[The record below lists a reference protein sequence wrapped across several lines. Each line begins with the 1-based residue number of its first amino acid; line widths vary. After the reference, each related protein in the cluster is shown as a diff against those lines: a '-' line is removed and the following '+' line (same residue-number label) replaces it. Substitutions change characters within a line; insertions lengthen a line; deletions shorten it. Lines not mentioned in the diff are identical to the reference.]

1 MKMEELKNDIKD
13 LRRQT
18 WDEASFIPE
27 VRLLGLM
34 TRERLRAACEDY
46 LNPAHREDIIDRIYT
61 GARKVFAILVTLDQ
75 PELIINFFRHD
86 QFQSRLDH
94 SLPFQPSLLEKI
106 LPPRHSVT
114 DFDERQW
121 EFCPLY
127 LSESGI
133 RRSLR
138 KRTVLPFIHNEKV
151 AEGGFG
157 TAYDVAIDDASHGLD
172 RVGSRSSGPL
182 RVIRKQIQSHVDDH
196 ETELQNLLLLKLL
209 RHPCIVRLLSAYSLK
224 HEHNLLFEKACDG
237 DLDNLITHE
246 RSPSFENDETL
257 LIALVGL
264 TSAIHNVHDYSAH
277 EYDLSLIGCHHDV
290 KLKNVLVDGDRFLLA
305 DFGLSRFKLQSD
317 GSTTPYRIRGGYEI
331 APECQSL
338 DEDQDDRFIHRS
350 SDIWSLGCIIAY
362 ILVYMKRGPAGIESF
377 KKARKF
383 GLRQKTLYYFHCGD
397 KENEKM
403 HAWLRELEAECAL
416 SERMLMQLV
425 RAILVLAPEQ
435 RPSAGDVTAAL
446 KFVALQKL
454 AQGITRKFES
464 IDTKVSA
471 DQARTELSIEAKR
484 FLSWQWSLGL
494 IENDQHPTQSFKLL
508 DGCQDFEGT
517 VASLTELQ
525 QVFANFAPS
534 FDNILRR
541 LVLPIRQ
548 LNSSLSGFLHIDK
561 AASAKDFLE
570 TELLRTNSLEF
581 LSSLAQYNSVDG
593 MNDIFETKQKT
604 LRIQSG
610 DRISEVVVEMSLES
624 GTIDQLDDIKHG
636 NAADDIQYNKHESI
650 LIEWKGYDD
659 PVRRESLK
667 PRIQAIASLLH
678 SIPSNPRFRNLQCQ
692 GYHHNVRR
700 PAFGLVYS
708 VPRADDVGQTH
719 IQTLQDYLQK
729 GEYSRRY
736 RPSLGDRFQLAH
748 NIVLA
753 ILEFH
758 KVSWFHRSLS
768 ASNVIFVC
776 GSRHPRSLALAN
788 PWIVGFMHSR
798 PNEETAFTEG
808 PGPNADDKDY
818 SHPDYLENDRRFEP
832 WFDYY
837 SLGLILF
844 EIGVWKSLHAMTE
857 KGGTPR
863 EMLIKLS
870 ETWTPDLR
878 MGAGVEYTN
887 CVQVCLDGSLAIP
900 SVVSSGEAE
909 QPRAEEDR
917 NAAAYMRFSTQV
929 VQVLARL
936 AEYSI

>member
-1 MKMEELKNDIKD
+1 MEELKNNIKD
-13 LRRQT
+13 LRRTT
-18 WDEASFIPE
+18 WDEVSFIPE
-27 VRLLGLM
+27 AKLLELM
-34 TRERLRAACEDY
+34 TRDKLLAACEDY
-46 LNPAHREDIIDRIYT
+46 LNPAHRDDIVDRIYA
-61 GARKVFAILVTLDQ
+61 GARKVFAILVLLDQ
-75 PELIINFFRHD
+75 PELIINFIVHD
-86 QFQSRLDH
+86 QLQSRLDQ
-94 SLPFQPSLLEKI
+94 SLPFEISLLAKL
-106 LPPRHSVT
+106 LPSRHSVT

-138 KRTVLPFIHNEKV
+138 KRTILPFIHNEKI

-157 TAYDVAIDDASHGLD
+157 TAYDVEIDAYSHGLD
-172 RVGSRSSGPL
+172 RVGSRSPGPL
-182 RVIRKQIQSHVDDH
+182 RVIRKQMQSHVDDH

-237 DLDNLITHE
+237 DLGDLITRE
-246 RSPSFENDETL
+246 RPPPFEKDETL
-257 LIALVGL
+257 FIALVGV
-264 TSAIHNVHDYSAH
+264 TSALHNVHDYSAR
-277 EYDLSLIGCHHDV
+277 EYNLSLIGCHHDL
-290 KLKNVLVDGDRFLLA
+290 KLKNVLVDGHRFLLA

-317 GSTTPYRIRGGYEI
+317 GSKTPYRTRGGYEI
-331 APECQSL
+331 APECQNL
-338 DEDQDDRFIHRS
+338 DEYQGERLIHRS

-362 ILVYMKRGPAGIESF
+362 VLVYMKRGRTGIESF
-377 KKARKF
+377 KQARKF
-383 GLRQKTLYYFHCGD
+383 KLHQKTLYYFHYGD

-416 SERMLMQLV
+416 SEKMLMQLV

-435 RPSAGDVTAAL
+435 RPSAGNVTAAL
-446 KFVALQKL
+446 KFITLQKL

-464 IDTKVSA
+464 IAAKLSA
-471 DQARTELSIEAKR
+471 GQARVELSIEAKR

-494 IENDQHPTQSFKLL
+494 IEDDQNPPQSFKLL

-517 VASLTELQ
+517 VATLTEAQ
-525 QVFANFAPS
+525 QVFDNFTPS
-534 FDNILRR
+534 LDNLLRR

-548 LNSSLSGFLHIDK
+548 LNSSLFGCLHNHK

-570 TELLRTNSLEF
+570 TELLRTNSTEF

-593 MNDIFETKQKT
+593 MNDIFETKQKA
-604 LRIQSG
+604 LRIQSA
-610 DRISEVVVEMSLES
+610 DRVSEAGLEMSLEP
-624 GTIDQLDDIKHG
+624 GILDQLRNVKHG
-636 NAADDIQYNKHESI
+636 KTIHDIQYNEDEMI
-650 LIEWKGYDD
+650 LVEWKGYEN
-659 PVRRESLK
+659 PVLREALK

-692 GYHHNVRR
+692 GYLHDARS

-708 VPRADDVGQTH
+708 VPRVDDGSHTH
-719 IQTLQDYLQK
+719 IQTLQDYLVK
-729 GEYSRRY
+729 GQRSRRY

-748 NIVLA
+748 DIGLA

-758 KVSWFHRSLS
+758 KVSWFHRNLS
-768 ASNVIFVC
+768 ASNIIFPS
-776 GSRHPRSLALAN
+776 GSSDSRSNMLAN

-798 PNEETAFTEG
+798 PNEKTAFTEG
-808 PGPNADDKDY
+808 PGPDSDDKDY
-818 SHPDYLENDRRFEP
+818 SHPDYLENDERFEP

-844 EIGVWKSLHAMTE
+844 EIGAWKPLHAMT
-857 KGGTPR
+857 KIGGTPR
-863 EMLIKLS
+863 EMLMQLS
-870 ETWTPDLR
+870 QDCMPDLR
-878 MGAGVEYTN
+878 MGAGVEYSK
-887 CVQVCLDGSLAIP
+887 CVQICLDGSLAIP
-900 SVVSSGEAE
+900 SGIPSGDLE
-909 QPRAEEDR
+909 QLRPEEDS